1 MLPRDWL
8 KRIRQVEIRTRRL
21 SQQLLHGNYGSIFQ
35 GRGMDFEDVRPYAAG
50 DDVRRIDWNVT
61 ARMQTPYVKRFVE
74 ERELT
79 FMILVDLSAS
89 GTFSTAR
96 DTKVERA
103 AELAGVLAFSAIRS
117 NDRVG
122 MLLFSDV
129 IERVLPPAK
138 GEYHVMNMLKE
149 VLYHQPRSRG
159 TSVSGALHYLNRMLL
174 KPAVVFI
181 ISDFLDE
188 GFENVLRQTKL
199 RHDLRALHL
208 YDPRDLVLPKVGW
221 ITLRDAETG
230 EAYDVN
236 TSRRSVRR
244 TFAAEAARRQ
254 EALRVLFRR
263 SGIEVLELP
272 TDEPYISRLHH
283 FLVNPVHRQVA

>member
-21 SQQLLHGNYGSIFQ
+21 SSQLLHGNYGSIFQ
-35 GRGMDFEDVRPYAAG
+35 GRGMDFEDVRPYAPG

-89 GTFSTAR
+89 GVFSTTR
-96 DTKVERA
+96 ETKLERA

-122 MLLFSDV
+122 MLLFTDI

-149 VLYHQPRSRG
+149 TLFMEPKSRG
-159 TSVSGALHYLNRMLL
+159 TSIRGALNYLNRMQR

-181 ISDFLDE
+181 ISDFLDV
-188 GFENVLRQTKL
+188 GFENALRQTRL
-199 RHDLRALHL
+199 RHDLRALQTI
-208 YDPRDLVLPKVGW
+208 DPRDQRLPNVGW

-230 EAYDVN
+230 EAFDVN
-236 TSRRSVRR
+236 TGRRSVRR
-244 TFAAEAARRQ
+244 QYAAEAAKRQ
-254 EALRVLFRR
+254 EALRQLFRR
-263 SGIEVLELP
+263 SGIDVLELP
-272 TDEPYISRLHH
+272 MDAPYISRLHH
-283 FLVNPVHRQVA
+283 FLVNPIHRQVA